1 MSNTTIPQLP
11 LATSLDGTEQ
21 LEIVQAGVSRR
32 TTASAISGINTGPT
46 GPTGAQGG
54 VGPTGPAGAT
64 GPTGAQGNA
73 GPQGDIGPTGSTGP
87 TGSVGPTGPTGPQG
101 IQGVTGPNGP
111 TGVAGPTGPTG
122 VTGPTGA
129 TGPTGPTGPT
139 GVQGDKFLTT
149 STTSLTIGTG
159 FQTLTVGT
167 GLAYSVG
174 QSVIIAYS
182 PAYQMTGSVSSYNPS
197 TGVMVV
203 DVTDTVGTGTL
214 NSWTVN
220 ISGAKGDTGA
230 TGPTGPTGPTGA
242 ASTVAGP
249 TGPTGPTGAQGNTG
263 PTGPTGAT
271 GATGAGGALGNYGSF
286 FDVTVQTGPL
296 TPAAVAIGSVSGA
309 NGASLSGIGS
319 IVIAHPGTY
328 KFTFSIQLENVDNAI
343 HYADIWLK
351 YNGSNY
357 ADSNTRFYVP
367 ARKSSTE
374 FGYAVATVDLVGT
387 SVNPNDYIELWWQA
401 DSTSVSIQTIPA
413 AGSVPET
420 PGVIA
425 NLTQVMYTQ
434 LGPTGA
440 TGPTGPT
447 GSIGLTGPTGPTG
460 STGATGATGPT
471 GPTGAQGNT
480 GPTGPTGST
489 GATGA
494 TGPTGPTGS
503 TGATG
508 PTGPTG
514 PTGAASTVAGP
525 TGPTGATGPNAITIG
540 TTTVSSGTDTYLL
553 YNNAGVVGNYQYTP
567 IANGGTN
574 GSATPT
580 AGGVSYG
587 TGTAYAFTSAGT
599 SGQVLTSNGASAPT
613 WGAAPAGVATNPRT
627 LLTTKTIAY
636 GVTPTRLSGSVNLSS
651 TTQMIFVTDNST
663 FYASVYDSSTDTMGA
678 SVTVGTAN
686 GGLSVVKLSSTAVL
700 IGYTNGSTFSAR
712 VLSVSGTTLTANT
725 AATVASSCLYLHGGD
740 PATIGSSYVFSMLSP
755 ANNCVLIAATVSG
768 NTVSLGS
775 ATNAGAS
782 DATGLYYPVVAY
794 SGSNGFV
801 SWKDGST
808 LQLNCR
814 GFSVSGTTITLD
826 ATTAT
831 SSAFTPTGAVAYHT
845 LSNGK
850 IMMLVFAGTATFVY
864 ALVSMSGT
872 VVTLSATASNSITSL
887 STAGMYSVVS
897 GNSVLLVATTGTP
910 IGNVGARAVVVYDNS
925 GTIAASAVTSLA
937 GGATSYSIS
946 IVPASSSTIM
956 VSMPIFDSAYTY
968 VISVSANAPSVTTVA
983 NSIASTGSALGTG
996 NPLGT
1001 TYIPTVRNN
1010 TGTYYYSTALT
1021 GGSFYMGAVSGASGR
1036 HYKLTNESISYYADP
1051 TTSVAAMYAPNFVGP
1066 NSTSATT
1073 NIDTTISGGCW
1084 YASFGST
1091 TTLRRVQYA

>member
-1 MSNTTIPQLP
+1 MADTTTTNLGLVKPEVGASADTWGTKLNSDMDSIDAVFTANGTGTSVGLNVGSGKTLSIAGSLNVTGTLSGGIVAPLASPTFTGTVTLPSTTSIGSVSSTELSYVDGVTSSIQGQLDSKLSTATAALTYAPLASPTFTGTVTLPSTTSIGSVSATEIGYLDGVTSAVQTQLDAKAPLASPALTGTPTAPTAATGTSTTQVATTAFVMTAAFNSNLPDQTGNAGKFVTTDGTNASWASISIPAQVYP
-11 LATSLDGTEQ
+11 AAGIANSTGSAWDTSYSTTGTGSVVALATSPVFTTPNLGTP
-21 LEIVQAGVSRR
+21 
-32 TTASAISGINTGPT
+32 SAATLTN
-46 GPTGAQGG
+46 
-54 VGPTGPAGAT
+54 AT
-64 GPTGAQGNA
+64 GLPL
-73 GPQGDIGPTGSTGP
+73 S
-87 TGSVGPTGPTGPQG
+87 
-101 IQGVTGPNGP
+101 
-111 TGVAGPTGPTG
+111 TG
-122 VTGPTGA
+122 VTG
-129 TGPTGPTGPT
+129 
-139 GVQGDKFLTT
+139 
-149 STTSLTIGTG
+149 
-159 FQTLTVGT
+159 TL
-167 GLAYSVG
+167 
-174 QSVIIAYS
+174 
-182 PAYQMTGSVSSYNPS
+182 PVS
-197 TGVMVV
+197 
-203 DVTDTVGTGTL
+203 
-214 NSWTVN
+214 
-220 ISGAKGDTGA
+220 
-230 TGPTGPTGPTGA
+230 
-242 ASTVAGP
+242 
-249 TGPTGPTGAQGNTG
+249 
-263 PTGPTGAT
+263 
-271 GATGAGGALGNYGSF
+271 
-286 FDVTVQTGPL
+286 
-296 TPAAVAIGSVSGA
+296 
-309 NGASLSGIGS
+309 
-319 IVIAHPGTY
+319 
-328 KFTFSIQLENVDNAI
+328 
-343 HYADIWLK
+343 
-351 YNGSNY
+351 
-357 ADSNTRFYVP
+357 
-367 ARKSSTE
+367 
-374 FGYAVATVDLVGT
+374 
-387 SVNPNDYIELWWQA
+387 
-401 DSTSVSIQTIPA
+401 
-413 AGSVPET
+413 
-420 PGVIA
+420 
-425 NLTQVMYTQ
+425 
-434 LGPTGA
+434 
-440 TGPTGPT
+440 
-447 GSIGLTGPTGPTG
+447 
-460 STGATGATGPT
+460 
-471 GPTGAQGNT
+471 
-480 GPTGPTGST
+480 
-489 GATGA
+489 
-494 TGPTGPTGS
+494 
-503 TGATG
+503 
-508 PTGPTG
+508 
-514 PTGAASTVAGP
+514 
-525 TGPTGATGPNAITIG
+525 
-540 TTTVSSGTDTYLL
+540 
-553 YNNAGVVGNYQYTP
+553 
-567 IANGGTN
+567 NGGTN
-574 GSATPT
+574 GTATPT
-580 AGGVSYG
+580 AGAVAYG

-599 SGQVLTSNGASAPT
+599 SGQVLTSSGSGAPT
-613 WGAAPAGVATNPRT
+613 WATASGGAIASNPRT

-636 GVTPTRLSGSVNLSS
+636 GVTPNRLSGSVNLSS
-651 TTQMIFVTDNST
+651 TTQMIFVTDGST

-740 PATIGSSYVFSMLSP
+740 PATLGSSYVFSMLSP

-831 SSAFTPTGAVAYHT
+831 SSAFTPTGTVAYHT

-872 VVTLSATASNSITSL
+872 VVTLSATALNSITSL

-910 IGNVGARAVVVYDNS
+910 TGNVGARAVVVYDNS
-925 GTIAASAVTSLA
+925 GTIASSLVTSLA
-937 GGATSYSIS
+937 GGATSYGIS

-983 NSIASTGSALGTG
+983 NSVASTGSALGTG

-1073 NIDTTISGGCW
+1073 NVDTTISGGCW